1 MASFEERLSAVREER
16 QAFQQT
22 IGAMLGAT
30 RWSAHNYEA
39 GKSRPDFDGLIALA
53 DYFNVSLDYLV
64 GRSEVREIAR

>member
-22 IGAMLGAT
+22 IGAMLGVT
-30 RWSAHNYEA
+30 RWSVHNYEA
-39 GKSRPDFDGLIALA
+39 GKNRPDSDGLIALT
-53 DYFNVSLDYLV
+53 DYFTVSLDYLV

>member
-22 IGAMLGAT
+22 IGAMLGVT

-39 GKSRPDFDGLIALA
+39 GKNRPDSVEL
-53 DYFNVSLDYLV
+53 SH
-64 GRSEVREIAR
+64 